1 MCVVLAPRKR
11 TSRQLSLL
19 GLASENVEVTA
30 CVSPSVSLWQ
40 PWRVAWQAGGMALA
54 VGICPAHPRTA
65 VEPQTPV
72 LGEGLR
78 FGPLTQLL
86 LTQYEAAVEV
96 CGRPPLDG
104 VRSGLGPYVGRRC
117 VESGFLGKKRS
128 YTLGVRQV
136 PLFSSSFYF
145 VLFQER
151 DRVTPSPPLPS
162 SLHCPLLACCLHPAL
177 GPETL
182 PLSSVGRATSR
193 MYFEGPRSS

>member
-1 MCVVLAPRKR
+1 MCVVLAPRER

-86 LTQYEAAVEV
+86 LTQYELAMEV

-128 YTLGVRQV
+128 YTLGVRQG

-151 DRVTPSPPLPS
+151 DSHPISTPAKFTSLPFTGLLPSP
-162 SLHCPLLACCLHPAL
+162 C
-177 GPETL
+177 T
-182 PLSSVGRATSR
+182 
-193 MYFEGPRSS
+193 GPREPPTVLSGQGYK